1 MEIRQLTELD
11 KSDLLIAINGAF
23 ADYIVPFQL
32 GASQLEAKIRN
43 EDILID
49 WSIGIFDGARLVA
62 FILNGRREIEG
73 RTIVYNAGTGVLPA
87 YRGKGLVGKM
97 YGFIQPFFQEHHV
110 DQLLLEV
117 IDNNLSAIRAYEK
130 NGFVKGRKLLCFGGE
145 FQVSAGSFC
154 CSVKLMQNFPWDTLQ
169 AFWDIEP
176 SWQNTRTSMELI
188 QPTGL
193 GAFIGSDLVG
203 YILFSSHTN
212 RIYHIAVA
220 PQHRRKGI
228 ATQLL
233 NELKKY
239 LSSTQ
244 IQLNNVDEKAENL
257 RVFLKKCGLTD
268 RINQFEMIKNI

>member
-32 GASQLEAKIRN
+32 GTSQLEAKIRN
-43 EDILID
+43 ENILMD
-49 WSIGIFDGARLVA
+49 WSVGVFDGARLVA
-62 FILNGRREIEG
+62 FILNGMRQIEG
-73 RTIVYNAGTGVLPA
+73 KTVIYNAGTGVLPA
-87 YRGKGLVGKM
+87 YRGKGVVGKM
-97 YGFIQPFFQEHHV
+97 YGFIQPFFKERHV
-110 DQLLLEV
+110 KQLFLEV

-145 FQVSAGSFC
+145 LQVSARPFS
-154 CSVKLMQNFPWDTLQ
+154 CSIKLMHNFPWDILQ

-176 SWQNTRTSMELI
+176 SWQNTRMSMELV

-203 YILFSSHTN
+203 YILFSSHNN

-220 PQHRRKGI
+220 VQHRRKGI

-233 NELKKY
+233 TELKKY

-257 RVFLKKCGLTD
+257 KFFLKKCGLTN

>member
-73 RTIVYNAGTGVLPA
+73 RKVIYNAGTGVLPA

-97 YGFIQPFFQEHHV
+97 YGFIQPFFQEHQV

-145 FQVSAGSFC
+145 LQVSAGSFS
-154 CSVKLMQNFPWDTLQ
+154 CSIELMHNFPWDILQ

-176 SWQNTRTSMELI
+176 SWQNTITSMELV
-188 QPTGL
+188 QPIGL

-203 YILFSSHTN
+203 YMLFSPHNN

-244 IQLNNVDEKAENL
+244 IQLNNVDEEAENL
-257 RVFLKKCGLTD
+257 RFFLKKCGLTN
-268 RINQFEMIKNI
+268 RINQFEMIKSI